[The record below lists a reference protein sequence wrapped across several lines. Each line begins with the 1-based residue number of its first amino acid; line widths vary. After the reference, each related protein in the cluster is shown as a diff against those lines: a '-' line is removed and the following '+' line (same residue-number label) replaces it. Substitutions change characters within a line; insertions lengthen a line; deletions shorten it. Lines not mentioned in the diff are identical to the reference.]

1 MPRKSKLPYQGTYH
15 WRAILDFLEL
25 RLVAGVESIDGDCYR
40 RFGEDWHVTVS
51 HAPGELIAQIHGSA
65 PQDTV
70 ARLRHLFDIET
81 NIRQVEEHLRQFP
94 ALQVAQHPGLR
105 LPGCWDAFELVIR
118 AILGQQVSVK
128 GAATLSARLVDRFG
142 APTPDA
148 LADVDVSVIGLPQPR
163 AACIRA
169 VAQAVLDGV
178 VDLHDATSLEAVKGI
193 GPWTAQYVMMRAKR
207 DADAFPASDL
217 VLMKASGHASPRAL
231 AAAAEAWRP
240 YRAYAAMHIW
250 RSS

>member
-1 MPRKSKLPYQGTYH
+1 M
-15 WRAILDFLEL
+15 LDFLAL
-25 RLVAGVESIDGDCYR
+25 RLVSGVESIDGDCYR
-40 RFGEDWHVTVS
+40 RFGEGWSVSVS
-51 HAPGELIAQIHGSA
+51 HAPGELVAKFHGPA
-65 PQDTV
+65 PRDTT
-70 ARLRHLFDIET
+70 ARLRHLFDIDTDIATVET
-81 NIRQVEEHLRQFP
+81 HLRQFP
-94 ALQVAQHPGLR
+94 ALQVSQHPGLR

-142 APTPDA
+142 PPTPAA
-148 LADVDVSVIGLPQPR
+148 LAEVDVGLIGLPKPR

-169 VAQAVLDGV
+169 IAQAVLNGV
-178 VDLHDATSLEAVKGI
+178 VNLHDAASLESVKGI
-193 GPWTAQYVMMRAKR
+193 GPWTAQYVMMRGKH

-217 VLMKASGHASPRAL
+217 VLMKASGHKSPRTL
-231 AAAAEAWRP
+231 AAEAEAWRP